1 MKFAD
6 KLNVLMRKKRL
17 KGLDIAAACGVTAS
31 CVSWWRQGRSYPR
44 SIELYRLA
52 QLLGV
57 TMEYL
62 IKEDV

>member
-1 MKFAD
+1 MFRD
-6 KLNVLMRKKRL
+6 KLNTLLKEKKI
-17 KGLDIAAACGVTAS
+17 KGFQVAERIGVTKT
-31 CVSWWRQGRSYPR
+31 CVSRWRQGRSYPR